1 MYNAVIKLS
10 AITLSAI
17 ALVACG
23 GKSLETIDAETML
36 AEARDAITEGNPQ
49 HSIEILDSLQKK
61 YPSEIEV
68 QREAIKIRPQ
78 AMEAITIS
86 ELSTVDSLIA
96 CFSATHESLAP
107 TMRLISDKNLVEPYY
122 VPTASYNANFLN
134 TTGIQPRV
142 NEIGQFYIISS
153 VNGKGIKHN
162 SITLKSASGEVSTAI
177 VAYDGDSNYRS
188 GNSEMITYLP
198 EQCDTLGVFVN
209 ENLGNTITLTFNG
222 ESGKKISDKLSK
234 TAIKGIADAYNFSKS
249 VIMSRDLAVKRQKLE
264 RQLQIARDQIARTTQ
279 E

>member
-23 GKSLETIDAETML
+23 GKSQETIDAETML

-122 VPTASYNANFLN
+122 VPASTYSPNFLN

-142 NEIGQFYIISS
+142 SEIGQFYIISS
-153 VNGKGIKHN
+153 INGRPIKHM
-162 SITLKSASGEVSTAI
+162 SITLKSTNGEVSTGA
-177 VAYDGDSNYRS
+177 VGYDGDSNYRS
-188 GNSEMITYLP
+188 GNSEMVTYMP
-198 EQCDTLGVFVN
+198 EQCDTLGIFVN
-209 ENLGNTITLTFNG
+209 ENIDNQITLTFNG
-222 ESGKKISDKLSK
+222 ESGKKISEKLSK
-234 TAIKGIADAYNFSKS
+234 TAVKSIADAYNFSKS
-249 VIMSRDLAVKRQKLE
+249 IIMSRDLAVKRQKLE
-264 RQLQIARDQIARTTQ
+264 RQLQIARDQIARTAQ